1 MRLLRTLIPAPLVSA
16 ALLIGW
22 LVLARSAT
30 AGQFVLGLVLALGIP
45 LVLSNLRVKGTRV
58 RRPDVVVRL
67 VIRVAYDVFVSN
79 LVIAKDLFRWR
90 WRRPSSRFVVIPLEL
105 RDPVGLA
112 ALALVTTNVPGTVWC
127 ELAADRSA
135 LLIHVWDVPDESDFV
150 VRFKSRYEQPLREIF
165 E

>member
-1 MRLLRTLIPAPLVSA
+1 MKLLQTLIPAPLVSVS
-16 ALLIGW
+16 LLIGW
-22 LVLARSAT
+22 LVLARST
-30 AGQFVLGLVLALGIP
+30 MAGQFVLGLILALGIP
-45 LVLSNLRVKGTRV
+45 LALSNLRVKGTRV

-67 VIRVAYDVFVSN
+67 VVRVACDVFVSN
-79 LVIAKDLFRWR
+79 LEIANDLIRWR
-90 WRRPSSRFVVIPLEL
+90 WRRPSSRFVVVPLDL

-135 LLIHVWDVPDESDFV
+135 LLLHVWDVSEESDFV
-150 VRFKSRYEQPLREIF
+150 VRFKARYEQPLREIF

>member
-1 MRLLRTLIPAPLVSA
+1 MRLLHTLIPAPLISG

-22 LVLARSAT
+22 LLLARSMT

-58 RRPDVVVRL
+58 RRPDVVVRF
-67 VIRVAYDVFVSN
+67 VVRVAVDVFVSN
-79 LVIAKDLFRWR
+79 LVIASDVIRWR
-90 WRRPSSRFVVIPLEL
+90 WRRPSSRFVVIPLDL

-112 ALALVTTNVPGTVWC
+112 ALALVTTIVPGTVWS

-135 LLIHVWDVPDESDFV
+135 LLLHVWDVQEESDFV
-150 VRFKSRYEQPLREIF
+150 VRFKARYEQPLREIF

>member
-1 MRLLRTLIPAPLVSA
+1 MSLLQTLIPAPLVSVS
-16 ALLIGW
+16 LLIGW
-22 LVLARSAT
+22 LVLARSAA

-79 LVIAKDLFRWR
+79 LVIANDLIRWR

-135 LLIHVWDVPDESDFV
+135 LLLHVWDAPDDSDFI
-150 VRFKSRYEQPLREIF
+150 VRFKARYEQPLREIF

>member
-1 MRLLRTLIPAPLVSA
+1 MRLLRTLIPAPLVSVS
-16 ALLIGW
+16 LLIGW

-67 VIRVAYDVFVSN
+67 VIRVACDVIVSN
-79 LVIAKDLFRWR
+79 LVIANDLIRWR
-90 WRRPSSRFVVIPLEL
+90 WRRPSSRFVVVPLDL

-135 LLIHVWDVPDESDFV
+135 LLLHVWDVRDESDFV
-150 VRFKSRYEQPLREIF
+150 VRFKARYERPLQEIF

>member
-1 MRLLRTLIPAPLVSA
+1 MRLLRTLIPAPLVSG

-22 LVLARSAT
+22 LVLARSTT

-67 VIRVAYDVFVSN
+67 VIRVVYDVFVSN
-79 LVIAKDLFRWR
+79 LAIANDLIRWR
-90 WRRPSSRFVVIPLEL
+90 WRRPASHFVVIPLEL

-135 LLIHVWDVPDESDFV
+135 LLLHVWDAPDESDFI
-150 VRFKSRYEQPLREIF
+150 VRFKARYEQPLREIF

>member
-1 MRLLRTLIPAPLVSA
+1 MTLLQTLIPAPLVSVS
-16 ALLIGW
+16 LLIGW
-22 LVLARSAT
+22 LVLARSTT
-30 AGQFVLGLVLALGIP
+30 AGQFVLGLILALGIP

-67 VIRVAYDVFVSN
+67 VVRVACDVFVSN
-79 LVIAKDLFRWR
+79 LEIANDLIRWR
-90 WRRPSSRFVVIPLEL
+90 WRRPSSRFVVVPLEL

-135 LLIHVWDVPDESDFV
+135 LLLHVWDAPDESDFV
-150 VRFKSRYEQPLREIF
+150 VRFKARYEQPLREIF

>member
-1 MRLLRTLIPAPLVSA
+1 MRLLRTLIPAPLVSG

-22 LVLARSAT
+22 LLLARSAT
-30 AGQFVLGLVLALGIP
+30 AGQFVLGLVLSLGIP

-67 VIRVAYDVFVSN
+67 VIRVAFDVVVSN
-79 LVIAKDLFRWR
+79 LAIARDVIRWR
-90 WRRPSSRFVVIPLEL
+90 WRRPASRFVVVPLDL

-112 ALALVTTNVPGTVWC
+112 ALALVTTIVPGTVWC

-135 LLIHVWDVPDESDFV
+135 LLLHVWDVSEESDFV
-150 VRFKSRYEQPLREIF
+150 VRFKARYERPLQEIF